1 MMNAIAHIVLG
12 YLIAQAVILIALA
25 LWSECRHPSR
35 TTRRTLASPFSIE
48 LN

>member
-1 MMNAIAHIVLG
+1 MKTLATLAFG
-12 YLIAQAVILIALA
+12 YLIAQALVLLATALV
-25 LWSECRHPSR
+25 SEWRHPSR

>member
-25 LWSECRHPSR
+25 LWSEWRYPSR
-35 TTRRTLASPFSIE
+35 MTRRTISSPFFIE

>member
-1 MMNAIAHIVLG
+1 MKTLATLALG
-12 YLIAQAVILIALA
+12 YLIAQALVLLVTALV
-25 LWSECRHPSR
+25 SEWRHPSR

>member
-1 MMNAIAHIVLG
+1 MNILATIALG
-12 YLIAQAVILIALA
+12 YLVAQALVLLVTALV
-25 LWSECRHPSR
+25 SEWRHPSR